1 MGYSNETLARALRV
15 ERAKHG
21 WSQED
26 LARESGVAV
35 NTIARYESGRNM
47 PSLNVAAKMAQA
59 LGCSIDELA
68 GLR

>member
-1 MGYSNETLARALRV
+1 MEYSNETLARALRV
-15 ERAKHG
+15 ERAKKG

-47 PSLNVAAKMAQA
+47 PSLNVAAKMARA